1 MLGEI
6 EPYSLFLFQI
16 FIDPTVK
23 YKVQE
28 LYVYMC
34 LLFIYLLQLW
44 GTYRRLFHLFFRL
57 HFLLYGQF

>member
-6 EPYSLFLFQI
+6 EPNSLFLFQI

-28 LYVYMC
+28 LYVYIYVYC
-34 LLFIYLLQLW
+34 LYIFSTS
-44 GTYRRLFHLFFRL
+44 GEPYRRLFHMF
-57 HFLLYGQF
+57 FLLYGQF